1 MSCSL
6 KMPLMCRLRF
16 RSSFFLPQEEIPE
29 KQLQVFCRC
38 AEAADVVV
46 VIGPDQRVAEIPCV
60 PGENVVGDI
69 EAQRPQVL
77 DEENSDRAGNGHLA
91 SQKIQRMSQVF

>member
-1 MSCSL
+1 MQTAIPKL
-6 KMPLMCRLRF
+6 I
-16 RSSFFLPQEEIPE
+16 FLPQEEIPE

-38 AEAADVVV
+38 ADATDVVV
-46 VIGPDQRVAEIPCV
+46 VIGPNQSVAEIPGI

-77 DEENSDRAGNGHLA
+77 DEENSGRAGNGHLA